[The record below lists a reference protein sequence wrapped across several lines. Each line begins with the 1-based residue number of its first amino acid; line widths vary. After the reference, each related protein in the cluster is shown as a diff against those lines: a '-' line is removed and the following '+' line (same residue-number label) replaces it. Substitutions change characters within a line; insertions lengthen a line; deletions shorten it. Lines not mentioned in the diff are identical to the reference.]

1 MLSERRASV
10 CWGLALTAAVH
21 GALWLLVSH
30 SGMRRQPLAAAGP
43 VLQVSMVPAA
53 SAPEPVTSVLLPP
66 AQDAPELPP
75 IEVPA
80 PELPPEALPP
90 KRDEIVYLG
99 QDELDTKVVVLK
111 DETGDA
117 DFDAPEGVVM
127 HLFIDAR
134 GHVAVIRFAGTAIDA
149 ELEEK
154 LRRAFMGLEFTPG
167 IKDGKA
173 VASRIVI
180 ALTGPEGQK

>member
-10 CWGLALTAAVH
+10 FWGLALTAAVH

-53 SAPEPVTSVLLPP
+53 NVPEPVAALVPP
-66 AQDAPELPP
+66 LADAVAPPLVEVPDLAPET
-75 IEVPA
+75 
-80 PELPPEALPP
+80 PEPP
-90 KRDEIVYLG
+90 KRDEIVYLA
-99 QDELDTKVVVLK
+99 QEELDNKVVVLK

-117 DFDAPEGVVM
+117 DFEAPRGVVM

-134 GHVAVIRFAGTAIDA
+134 GHVAVIRFAGTPIDA
-149 ELEEK
+149 ALEEK
-154 LRRAFMGLEFTPG
+154 LRRAFMQLEFTPG
-167 IKDGKA
+167 IKDGHA
-173 VASRIVI
+173 VPSRIKI
-180 ALTGPEGQK
+180 ALTGPDGLD